1 MGHPVTHLSVAPP
14 GLDMLGRSLPRADAL
29 GYLLPPLP
37 GLGAE
42 EGPRARTLR
51 GWAGVGPFEVQY
63 VVQVG
68 DVNNDGKVLAKD
80 LSAIFPKIPT
90 NPANDQERADVNG
103 DGKVLANDLSVVFPH
118 IPSAPVPKPSGH

>member
-1 MGHPVTHLSVAPP
+1 VENDPAAHPRVLKIMENGSCLDHRMWVAIRNVA
-14 GLDMLGRSLPRADAL
+14 GIG
-29 GYLLPPLP
+29 
-37 GLGAE
+37 
-42 EGPRARTLR
+42 

-68 DVNNDGKVLAKD
+68 DVNA
-80 LSAIFPKIPT
+80 
-90 NPANDQERADVNG
+90 